1 MDNRLDT
8 LLAQLRTQAPDHEL
22 HALEVDVQGR
32 LAGRARQASLAFA
45 PAHATAVALA
55 LVLGAGVGGL
65 TAATAATAT
74 RPSIFAAT
82 DALAP
87 STLLEGRR

>member
-8 LLAQLRTQAPDHEL
+8 LLAQLRTQAADHDL
-22 HALEVDVQGR
+22 RALEVDVQGR
-32 LAGRARQASLAFA
+32 LAGRARQAGLGLA
-45 PAHATAVALA
+45 PARATAVALA
-55 LVLGAGVGGL
+55 LVLGVGVGGL
-65 TAATAATAT
+65 TAATAATTA
-74 RPSIFAAT
+74 RPSIFAAA

>member
-1 MDNRLDT
+1 MDNRLDR
-8 LLAQLRTQAPDHEL
+8 LLAQLRTQAADRDL
-22 HALEVDVQGR
+22 RALEVDVQGR
-32 LAGRARQASLAFA
+32 LARRARQGSLDFA
-45 PAHATAVALA
+45 PARATAVALA
-55 LVLGAGVGGL
+55 LVMGAGVGGL
-65 TAATAATAT
+65 TAATAAAAT

>member
-1 MDNRLDT
+1 MDNRLDR
-8 LLAQLRTQAPDHEL
+8 LLAQLRAQAPDHDL
-22 HALEVDVQGR
+22 GALEVDVQRR
-32 LAGRARQASLAFA
+32 LAKRERPTSFSFART
-45 PAHATAVALA
+45 TAIALA

-65 TAATAATAT
+65 TAATAATTA

-87 STLLEGRR
+87 STLLDGRR

>member
-1 MDNRLDT
+1 MDNRIDT
-8 LLAQLRTQAPDHEL
+8 LLAQLRAQGPDRDL
-22 HALEVDVQGR
+22 RALEVDVQRR
-32 LAGRARQASLAFA
+32 LARRERPAGLGFTPAR
-45 PAHATAVALA
+45 ATAVGLA

-65 TAATAATAT
+65 TAATAATAA
-74 RPSIFAAT
+74 RPSIFAAA